1 MNDPAAVADFT
12 SGIKYLSICHANV
25 QSLAIGGNLPTQ
37 SVNVKIDEIQLR
49 LCDKK
54 TLNIICLTE
63 TWLKEETDSDRLVI
77 DGYNIERKDRP
88 GSRGGGASMYYKET
102 LAVKRRKDLEN
113 EMMVF

>member
-1 MNDPAAVADFT
+1 M
-12 SGIKYLSICHANV
+12 K
-25 QSLAIGGNLPTQ
+25 
-37 SVNVKIDEIQLR
+37 IQLR